1 MHIWSVRS
9 NLFYFI
15 KNLDNLV
22 TGFMNPFV
30 GYNLLP
36 FIFFHLFNKI
46 SNVVEIN
53 ENLKL

>member
-36 FIFFHLFNKI
+36 FIFFHPFNKI